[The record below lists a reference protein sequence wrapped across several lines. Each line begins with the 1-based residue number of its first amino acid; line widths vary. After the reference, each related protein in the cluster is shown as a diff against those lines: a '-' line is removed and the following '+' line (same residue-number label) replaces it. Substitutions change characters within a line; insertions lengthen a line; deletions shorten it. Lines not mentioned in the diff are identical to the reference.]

1 MIYKSV
7 MKHVK
12 KKRWFG
18 YVISAL
24 WISSMAIAG
33 FFTPYFTD
41 NISFFKI
48 RALHIEGLENIPSEV
63 IVEEVRKLKNN
74 WLFINRAILLKNI
87 NDVTNNSVSNLE
99 LSRSF
104 SSGGVELKLKIE
116 ERKPI
121 FTAIKDDEVVFFDKS
136 GIQFYSPYIPPA
148 NLTVYTHE
156 IELINKN
163 FENLKN
169 LIDLIGEDLKEVYVT
184 NLATIAYTK
193 DGMKITLPPL
203 FLLNRNLVEN
213 VATIRMGYNINLD
226 MKEMEINTEGIVII
240 RGGEKK

>member
-1 MIYKSV
+1 MK
-7 MKHVK
+7 KHVK

-18 YVISAL
+18 YAISAL

-33 FFTPYFTD
+33 FFTPYFID

-99 LSRSF
+99 LSKNF

-136 GIQFYSPYIPPA
+136 GTRFYSPYIPHT
-148 NLTVYTHE
+148 NLIVYTHE

-169 LIDLIGEDLKEVYVT
+169 LVDIIGDDLKEVYIT
-184 NLATIAYTK
+184 NLATIAYTE
-193 DGMKITLPPL
+193 DGVKITLPPL

-213 VATIRMGYNINLD
+213 VAIIRMGYNINLNI
-226 MKEMEINTEGIVII
+226 KEMEINTEGVVII
-240 RGGEKK
+240 RGGEER